1 MKKIHE
7 IEGPALLL
15 AGPGTGKTYTL
26 GLRLKYLV
34 EEKKVSPDNITVI
47 TFTSEAAKNMRAR
60 ISDPEKEAL
69 YLPYTKQPS
78 NIITMH
84 SLGFKIIRAYPDKV
98 ELQDS
103 IKVIP
108 GDLEKS
114 IILGDAA
121 QIAGHPRALGF
132 EVSSCRQIG
141 DCQRSESPKCA
152 VCDVYKCILRRCS
165 FLDYDEQIL
174 LAVELLESDSDIL
187 KEYQNSTQHLLVDE
201 YQDINNAQYKLIK
214 LLSNGQ
220 EDGLFVVGD
229 DDQSIY
235 SWRGGSPKYIRE
247 FDRDFQPNAK
257 VIPLNKSYRCH
268 KNILEGSI
276 KIVETY
282 DEERLEKDEF
292 EYNVDEGPKIKI
304 HNTPSDKK
312 EARIV
317 RRIVQSALPS
327 QDVLIL
333 VPQRQFAESITEEL
347 RRNQIGFSTQA
358 SIPGI
363 GLPLISRLND
373 WLENPSD
380 SIAFRRC
387 IESYIDRIDSGIP
400 SKRARKK
407 EKLEQRE
414 FAFEYISELWKD
426 VLTGEVE
433 SLWSSLKAKR
443 KNGDLYNSLWS
454 SFSLFLA
461 QYSNNGDIKEFIKN
475 ITINISPWKKI
486 PSFLNEVILWVDSIR
501 QFTREGSDSS
511 VRIMTFQSAKGLEAK
526 VVCILGLEEGI
537 IPRNDG
543 DIPEQSRLL
552 FVSMTRAINE
562 LHLFHARVRSSHVL
576 MRNVFREGKPDVKL
590 SRFLASIPEE
600 YFETIYHKA

>member
-47 TFTSEAAKNMRAR
+47 TFTSEAAKNMRIR

-98 ELQDS
+98 ELQDP

-121 QIAGHPRALGF
+121 QIAVHPRALGF

-152 VCDVYKCILRRCS
+152 VCDVYKAILRRCS

-174 LAVELLESDSDIL
+174 LAVELLESDSGIL
-187 KEYQNSTQHLLVDE
+187 KEYQNRTQHLLVDE

-247 FDRDFQPNAK
+247 FDKDFQSNAK

-268 KNILEGSI
+268 KNM
-276 KIVETY
+276 
-282 DEERLEKDEF
+282 
-292 EYNVDEGPKIKI
+292 
-304 HNTPSDKK
+304 
-312 EARIV
+312 
-317 RRIVQSALPS
+317 
-327 QDVLIL
+327 L
-333 VPQRQFAESITEEL
+333 V
-347 RRNQIGFSTQA
+347 
-358 SIPGI
+358 
-363 GLPLISRLND
+363 
-373 WLENPSD
+373 
-380 SIAFRRC
+380 
-387 IESYIDRIDSGIP
+387 
-400 SKRARKK
+400 
-407 EKLEQRE
+407 
-414 FAFEYISELWKD
+414 
-426 VLTGEVE
+426 
-433 SLWSSLKAKR
+433 
-443 KNGDLYNSLWS
+443 
-454 SFSLFLA
+454 
-461 QYSNNGDIKEFIKN
+461 
-475 ITINISPWKKI
+475 
-486 PSFLNEVILWVDSIR
+486 
-501 QFTREGSDSS
+501 
-511 VRIMTFQSAKGLEAK
+511 
-526 VVCILGLEEGI
+526 
-537 IPRNDG
+537 
-543 DIPEQSRLL
+543 
-552 FVSMTRAINE
+552 
-562 LHLFHARVRSSHVL
+562 
-576 MRNVFREGKPDVKL
+576 
-590 SRFLASIPEE
+590 
-600 YFETIYHKA
+600 